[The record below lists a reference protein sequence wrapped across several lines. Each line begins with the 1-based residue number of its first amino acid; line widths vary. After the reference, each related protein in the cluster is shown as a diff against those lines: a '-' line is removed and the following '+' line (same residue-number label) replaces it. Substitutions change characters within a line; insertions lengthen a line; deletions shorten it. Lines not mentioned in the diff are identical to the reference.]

1 MGFMQNFWGGLKQKW
16 SRYKR
21 WVYLF
26 IMAAALAFLGKTL
39 HSHWQGIASIQITP
53 PAWASLVFATGIT
66 LLAFVWAGWIWGQI
80 LQDLGQPV
88 NKAWAAQIYL
98 TTNIAKYLPSNVVHL
113 YGRTLAATDI
123 GIPFGPASLSVVL
136 DTLLM
141 AASGV
146 IVSLLSVPQQQQ
158 IFAVLGLIVILL
170 VVHPRILQRL
180 VKFVPQGSKKNQ
192 PADASDAIKLERYP
206 LRPLLGQILFVLVRS
221 LGFIVTLSVLTP
233 IEPLLIPKYMSIYT
247 LGWLLGF
254 IIPGVPGGVGVLEL
268 VTSTLLSQP
277 GVLTSDQTLSVGL
290 ALGAVGIHRLVNTIA
305 EALGAGLATL
315 DMRFPLQHRPRP
327 SRKPTQTASR

>member
-1 MGFMQNFWGGLKQKW
+1 
-16 SRYKR
+16 
-21 WVYLF
+21 
-26 IMAAALAFLGKTL
+26 MAAALAFLGKAL
-39 HSHWQGIASIQITP
+39 YSHWQGIASIQITP
-53 PAWASLVFATGIT
+53 PAWACLVFATGIT
-66 LLAFVWAGWIWGQI
+66 LLAFIWTGYIWGSI

-88 NKAWAAQIYL
+88 SRTWAAQIYL

-113 YGRTLAATDI
+113 YGRTVAATEI
-123 GIPFGPASLSVVL
+123 GVPFGPASLSVVL

-146 IVSLLSVPQQQQ
+146 IVSLLSVPQQQL
-158 IFAVLGLIVILL
+158 IFAVLGLIVILV

-180 VKFVPQGSKKNQ
+180 VKFVPQGTKKSQ
-192 PADASDAIKLERYP
+192 EADPADAIKLERYP
-206 LRPLLGQILFVLVRS
+206 LRPLLGQILFILVRS
-221 LGFIVTLSVLTP
+221 LGFIITLSILTP
-233 IEPLLIPKYMSIYT
+233 IDPLLIPKFMSIYT

-277 GVLTSDQTLSVGL
+277 VVLTSDQTLSVGL
-290 ALGAVGIHRLVNTIA
+290 ALGAVGIHRLVNTVA

-315 DMRFPLQHRPRP
+315 DMRFPLQRRSRR
-327 SRKPTQTASR
+327 SRKLKQTAGR